1 MQFFNGAVQNKQ
13 FLHWNQVEYFYE
25 KNWFYVLEKWVANQ
39 PFRDMKFLYMVRQEI
54 LAKNIPH
61 CVEIEIITFNVVL
74 LIYCTD

>member
-1 MQFFNGAVQNKQ
+1 MRKIDFRSF
-13 FLHWNQVEYFYE
+13 
-25 KNWFYVLEKWVANQ
+25 KNYLQINIC
-39 PFRDMKFLYMVRQEI
+39 PDMKFLYMGRQEI